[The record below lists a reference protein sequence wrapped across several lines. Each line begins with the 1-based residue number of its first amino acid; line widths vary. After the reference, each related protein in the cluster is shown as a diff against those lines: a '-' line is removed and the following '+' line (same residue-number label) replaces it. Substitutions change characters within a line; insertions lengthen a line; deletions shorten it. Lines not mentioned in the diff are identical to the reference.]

1 MTATRPRN
9 LLFLWTDEQRPDT
22 IAAYGNPAIRTP
34 HLDRLAGGATLFEA
48 AYCTAPL
55 CTPSRGSVITGAYP
69 HAHGALRNN
78 VPLPA
83 SVPTIA
89 EVLSA
94 EGYACGYA
102 GKWHLGDE
110 LRAQRGF
117 EAFWSSIEDGY
128 TADHAGRGFSSYHRW
143 LVAQGYTPPD
153 VTKEGDRVFSRQTAA
168 RLPEAAGKPAFLAA
182 EACRFLDAHGR
193 PGGAPFALYVN
204 FLEPHFPLNGPWDD
218 LYPPAAMTL
227 PPSWYVPPDP
237 ALPLRY
243 RLRQEGFRSQN
254 PHVEA
259 DDEAGWKGA
268 RARYWGLA
276 SLVDKYAGRI
286 LERLDALGLAEDTVV
301 VYSSDHGDMMGEH
314 RLLAKAMPF
323 DGASRVP
330 LLIRAPGL
338 PAGRVATPVSQ
349 IDVVPTVLDLLGFA
363 PPPSAQGASLR
374 PLLGAGAGAGAA
386 RPATDGLA
394 WGEVVVEWAGTPRGE
409 SVSGYRPPADDGSA
423 ASEAAL
429 RAMAMQQRTIRRGRW
444 KLTVDEG
451 GEHELYDLET
461 DPGETRNGLAPGH
474 AGAAA
479 RAAAAPLWERLRDW
493 QGRTADGLRLPA
505 PV

>member
-1 MTATRPRN
+1 MTANRARN

-22 IAAYGNPAIRTP
+22 IAAYGNPQIRTP
-34 HLDRLAGGATLFEA
+34 HLDRLAAGGTLFEA

-55 CTPSRGSVITGAYP
+55 CTPSRGSVVTGTYP
-69 HAHGALRNN
+69 HTHGARHNN
-78 VPLPA
+78 IPLPA
-83 SVPTIA
+83 SVPTVA
-89 EVLSA
+89 EVLTA
-94 EGYACGYA
+94 QGYRCGYA

-128 TADHAGRGFSSYHRW
+128 TADHGARGFSRYHHW
-143 LVAQGYTPPD
+143 LVAQGFRPPD
-153 VTKEGDRVFSRQTAA
+153 VTKDGDRVFSRQTAA
-168 RLPEAAGKPAFLAA
+168 RLPEAAGKPAFLAG
-182 EACRFLDAHGR
+182 EACRFLDTFGR
-193 PGGAPFALYVN
+193 EGPFALYVN

-218 LYPPAAMTL
+218 LYPPEAMTL
-227 PPSWYVPPDP
+227 PPSWYAPPDP

-243 RLRQEGFRSQN
+243 RLRQEGFRRQN
-254 PHVEA
+254 PHVET
-259 DDEAGWKGA
+259 DDERGWKGA

-276 SLVDKYAGRI
+276 SLVDAYAGKI
-286 LERLDALGLAEDTVV
+286 LEHLERLGLAEETVV

-338 PAGRVATPVSQ
+338 PAGRVTTPVSQ
-349 IDVVPTVLDLLGFA
+349 IDVTPTVLDLLGFA
-363 PPPSAQGASLR
+363 PPPAAQGASLR
-374 PLLGAGAGAGAA
+374 PLLEGGGGDVPGRRAA
-386 RPATDGLA
+386 DGLA
-394 WGEVVVEWAGTPRGE
+394 WGEVVVEWAGVPRGD
-409 SVSGYRPPADDGSA
+409 SVSGYRPPVEDGSA

-429 RAMAMQQRTIRRGRW
+429 RAMAAEQRTIRRGRW

-451 GEHELYDLET
+451 GEHELYDLRA
-461 DPGETRNGLAPGH
+461 DPGEMRNRLSP
-474 AGAAA
+474 AGRGADAVAAA
-479 RAAAAPLWERLRDW
+479 TPLWERLQLW
-493 QGRTADGLRLPA
+493 QERTADALRLPP